1 MTDAMYDL
9 LFLIANI
16 GELIF
21 RFGILLFIGLYYRYL
36 TKGEKWKKY

>member
-9 LFLIANI
+9 LYLITNI

-21 RFGILLFIGLYYRYL
+21 RFGILFFIGLYYKYL
-36 TKGEKWKKY
+36 TKGEK